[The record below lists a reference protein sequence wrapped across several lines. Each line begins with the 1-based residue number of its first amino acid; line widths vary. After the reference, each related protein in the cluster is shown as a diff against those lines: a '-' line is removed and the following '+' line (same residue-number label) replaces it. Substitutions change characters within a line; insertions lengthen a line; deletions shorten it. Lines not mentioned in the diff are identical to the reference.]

1 MDLLFNNPIEES
13 QLLKATSVACAVG
26 PGVIT
31 IEGSSDFSF
40 QTQFLQF
47 VWISSNKIYS
57 KINIFHTL
65 GLK

>member
-47 VWISSNKIYS
+47 V
-57 KINIFHTL
+57 
-65 GLK
+65 

>member
-31 IEGSSDFSF
+31 LRAQVIFPSKLNFCNLFEFPATKSTQKSISF
-40 QTQFLQF
+40 TP
-47 VWISSNKIYS
+47 
-57 KINIFHTL
+57 
-65 GLK
+65 